1 MFYVCAE
8 DLHLREI
15 FARGDLP
22 SKESVRQLFHDIFD
36 DYAVNVAPG
45 GEIKYN
51 HASQEKDF
59 DIRSTTL
66 KNIYAQL
73 EVTHGLIRA
82 VTPIYTK
89 YSYKPSLTYGPTTRS
104 DKSPAATAI
113 IKSCKKASKL
123 VHLDVDTTASRYGL
137 SRADIIRKLNDWNE
151 EEAIELKPS
160 GVLNVYKVLRS
171 LPHTPREISTLVNDI
186 YKLLQERESQALR
199 RTDEVLAI
207 ITSPACFSAS
217 LAQHFGDSLP
227 DGKKECGHCT
237 WCIKHEAVV
246 SEKPPPVPFNK
257 TAFKAILN
265 KVPDRDD
272 ARLLARIAFGIR
284 SPRIAKLKV
293 GKDPIFESMADHE
306 FSVSCYW

>member
-1 MFYVCAE
+1 M
-8 DLHLREI
+8 

-22 SKESVRQLFHDIFD
+22 SKESVRQLLEDIFD

-51 HASQEKDF
+51 HAGQEKDF

-73 EVTHGLIRA
+73 EVTHGLVRA

-89 YSYKPSLTYGPTTRS
+89 YSYKTGPAYASTTRS
-104 DKSPAATAI
+104 DKSKAATAI
-113 IKSCKKASKL
+113 LNGSKKASKL
-123 VHLDVDTTASRYGL
+123 IHIDVDTTASKYGL
-137 SRADIIRKLNDWNE
+137 LRTDIIHKLNDWNE

-160 GVLNVYKVLRS
+160 GVINVYKVLAR
-171 LPHTPREISTLVNDI
+171 LPQTSQEINNLVNAI
-186 YKLLQERESQALR
+186 YSLLQSRESQALA
-199 RTDEVLAI
+199 RTDEVLAL
-207 ITSPACFSAS
+207 ITSPACFSQS

-237 WCIKHEAVV
+237 WCLEHKAVI
-246 SEKPPPVPFNK
+246 SEKSPPVPFNK
-257 TAFKAILN
+257 AAFKAILK
-265 KVPDRDD
+265 KVQDRDD
-272 ARLLARIAFGIR
+272 ARFLARIAFGIR
-284 SPRIAKLKV
+284 SPRITKLKL

-306 FSVSCYW
+306 FPVSSVSV